1 MVLLF
6 DMSVLSDFHQTDESK
21 ITIYPL
27 VDLYLIS
34 EKSIWKY
41 QDQQIEFLVCFKL
54 DFYCLCT

>member
-41 QDQQIEFLVCFKL
+41 QV
-54 DFYCLCT
+54 